1 MSEVALVGQGH
12 RAGRHAEECA
22 EIEVRE
28 QARKLVP
35 RSGWMRSVG
44 TFAGWDVRR
53 YRIFLKSSNCQFS
66 LVRRACWEFEAIGGC

>member
-1 MSEVALVGQGH
+1 MVMSEVALVGQGH

-44 TFAGWDVRR
+44 TIVGWDVRR
-53 YRIFLKSSNCQFS
+53 YGNFLKFIELFIFTCAWCV
-66 LVRRACWEFEAIGGC
+66 LGI